1 MQNLKRGNRKGF
13 SLIELM
19 VVVAIIS
26 ILAVIAIPQYTR
38 YAQRSNRSDAK
49 VALTQMAQ
57 QLERCY
63 TTFYSYNNANCSVIV
78 RLAGTVSSDSGFYTI
93 TALFPG
99 ANATTYTLTAN
110 AARSP
115 QTNDT
120 GCTAIVLDNA
130 GGHGTATQAACW

>member
-49 VALTQMAQ
+49 AALMEMAQ

-78 RLAGTVSSDSGFYTI
+78 SVNAGLVYSEAGFYTI
-93 TALFPG
+93 APDPFLGP
-99 ANATTYTLTAN
+99 NAQAFTLTATP
-110 AARSP
+110 AKAP
-115 QTNDT
+115 QTTDT
-120 GCTAIVLDNA
+120 GCTALTLDNI
-130 GGHGTATQAACW
+130 GNRTPAACW